1 MATMA
6 TLNNLCALSD
16 SATLGL
22 TTTNYNYNY
31 GGRNKLQPSRSATL
45 GLNKNC

>member
-1 MATMA
+1 MA
-6 TLNNLCALSD
+6 TLNNLCD

-22 TTTNYNYNY
+22 KTTNYNYNY

-45 GLNKNC
+45 ELTTNY